1 MCFTRSVSRETPGKA
16 MSTHYATC
24 PLCEATCGLAVQL
37 HDGEIKRIEGDE
49 RDTFSRGFI
58 CPKGA
63 SLAQLHNDP
72 DRLKTPLLREP
83 GGAFRP
89 VTWDEAFAHIE
100 ARLLPGIG
108 KDRRAAAI
116 YLGNP
121 NVHSPAGVLLPR
133 RLIRALGTP
142 NVFSAST
149 VDQMPKHVAC
159 GLMYGDPEA
168 ISVPDLDRT
177 DFLLMLG
184 ANPWESNGSLCTAP
198 DFPGRIQDL
207 LRRGGRFVVV
217 DPRRTRT
224 AEHASEHVAI
234 RPGTDIYLMLGLMH
248 VVARDG
254 LSRLG
259 PLAGH
264 VEGLA
269 DALDAARPYTP
280 ARVAAITGVPADVVE
295 RLARE
300 LAAAERGVVYG
311 RMGTHTVS
319 FGTLGAW
326 AVDTLNAITGHLD
339 SVGGAMW
346 ALPAHMSAPDLNAG
360 KERRGF
366 RLGRWKSRVHG
377 YPEANGE
384 LPIATLADEITTP
397 GEGQVRVLVTVA
409 GNPVLSAPDST
420 RLDSALAQLDFMVS
434 VDPYLN
440 ETTRHAHVILPPPSP
455 LTRSHYDLALSR
467 LSVRN
472 RARYSPP
479 LFAPQGP
486 SEAEIMARLTLIAS
500 GAPSTESPQRLFAEM
515 EQQLL
520 EGARGKHPALKAAS
534 VDALRAQLDA
544 TDPMD
549 RLIEILVRSGA
560 YGDAFGQ
567 LADGL
572 NFKLLQDSPHGVD
585 LGPLKPCLPGAM
597 RTPSGRVE
605 LMPEPIRTDLARLL
619 RTLDDPHIAAPYVLV
634 GRRDL
639 RSNNSWMHNLPLL
652 MKGRA
657 RCTLH
662 VHPADAE
669 NLGITQGDDVRI
681 QTDLG
686 SVVAPAEITDKIMQG
701 VVSLPHGYGH
711 DRPGTQQRV
720 AGKQPG
726 VNVNLLTDA
735 RALDP
740 LSGNAVLNGYAVRLE
755 VLRPAAEA

>member
-1 MCFTRSVSRETPGKA
+1 MT
-16 MSTHYATC
+16 THYATC
-24 PLCEATCGLAVQL
+24 PLCEATCGIAVQL
-37 HDGEIKRIEGDE
+37 QDGEIKRIEGDE
-49 RDTFSRGFI
+49 HDAFSRGFI

-63 SLAQLHNDP
+63 SLAQLHADP
-72 DRLKTPLLREP
+72 DRLRAPLVRDP
-83 GGAFRP
+83 GGTFRQA
-89 VTWDEAFAHIE
+89 TWEEAFARIE
-100 ARLLPGIG
+100 QRLLSSIG
-108 KDRRAAAI
+108 EDRRCAAI

-224 AEHASEHVAI
+224 AEHASEHVPI
-234 RPGTDIYLMLGLMH
+234 CPGTDIYLLLGLMH
-248 VVARDG
+248 VLARDG
-254 LSRLG
+254 LTRLG
-259 PLAGH
+259 TLEGH
-264 VEGLA
+264 VDGLA
-269 DALDAARPYTP
+269 DALEAAAPYSP
-280 ARVAAITGVPADVVE
+280 ACVAAITGVPADVVE

-300 LAAAERGVVYG
+300 LATAERGVVYG

-326 AVDTLNAITGHLD
+326 AVDALNAMTGHLD

-346 ALPAHMSAPDLNAG
+346 ALPAHMPSPAHGAS

-384 LPIATLADEITTP
+384 FPVATLADEITTP

-409 GNPVLSAPDST
+409 GNPVLSTPDST
-420 RLDSALAQLDFMVS
+420 RLDGALAQLDFMVS

-472 RARYSPP
+472 RARWSLPM
-479 LFAPQGP
+479 FAPEGP

-500 GAPSTESPQRLFAEM
+500 GAPATESPQRLFAEM

-520 EGARGKHPALKAAS
+520 EAARSKHPSLQAAT
-534 VDALRAQLDA
+534 VDALRGQLDA
-544 TDPMD
+544 TDALD

-560 YGDAFGQ
+560 YGDAFGHV
-567 LADGL
+567 ADGI
-572 NFKLLQDSPHGVD
+572 NFKTLRDSPHGID
-585 LGPLKPCLPGAM
+585 LGPLQPSLPGAL

-605 LMPEPIRTDLARLL
+605 LMPEPIRKELARLAS
-619 RTLDDPHIAAPYVLV
+619 TLETRPAAAPYVLV

-662 VHPADAE
+662 VHPADAKK
-669 NLGITQGDDVRI
+669 LGIVQGSDVRI
-681 QTDLG
+681 ETDLG
-686 SVVAPAEITDKIMQG
+686 SVVAPAEITDKMMEG

-720 AGKQPG
+720 ADKQPG

-735 RALDP
+735 RSMDP

-755 VLRPAAEA
+755 VLGPAAEE